1 MRSAACPWGGGVSN
15 SEQAKSVKPGKV
27 YLMRRKNVLSRFA
40 TLARRYRLPACC
52 LPCWRRCSQ
61 FSATSDEP
69 FSGYAVM
76 ASPRDMHVI
85 TAPIRLS
92 DAPDLTLNRGT
103 LYADGNVALGTPIS
117 RFVLD
122 GPVFYLNASGLRTS
136 ASGFEAAYRLRCID
150 SLAPLLVDQLTAMGF
165 DALTLRRGTLYVTA
179 ADGSWETISDIQAEL
194 TGRRK
199 GQVSGRGSFTIRGQ
213 RLAFD
218 ATLAPGTEKRNPPR
232 WPTKL
237 TLKGDLLEAS
247 FEGHLDV
254 AESLQLS
261 GQAELSTPSV
271 RRGARWF
278 GVPVPSSEG
287 LNAATIKGQINWA
300 RHTLA
305 FEDAK
310 VTLDGNEASGALV
323 LHVGGDRP
331 LIDGTLAFNALGSD
345 ALRGGGALAIVPV
358 RPADGVVVGL
368 RPVVPPHP
376 AFRCR
381 LAHLGAEGCRQ
392 GPWARPRRRH
402 HHRARRASCSPTSPS
417 SSCYSGKVGVQV
429 TVNANELV
437 PRYTLRGKVENFE
450 AGSAG
455 TALFGAA
462 VLTGRSTLS
471 LDLAAAGQTPAE
483 LVRGLS
489 GKVALTMAEGGRVGL
504 DIKALRAAAKADGP
518 PGWGPLAKGQTGLEQ
533 VEARALVRDGV
544 LITETVQARSGAVG
558 LGASGRVDLAER
570 TLDLHLSVKPNVP
583 ADRPLKPTDMAAAEA
598 VRVRGFWQEP
608 FVRSRA
614 KPPTL
619 PVRRARACSRT
630 AAKRARRY
638 SDGQVSS

>member
-1 MRSAACPWGGGVSN
+1 
-15 SEQAKSVKPGKV
+15 
-27 YLMRRKNVLSRFA
+27 MRRKNVISRFA
-40 TLARRYRLPACC
+40 ILALATLAC
-52 LPCWRRCSQ
+52 LLLAVLAPMLWSQ
-61 FSATSDEP
+61 RATDEP

-103 LYADGNVALGTPIS
+103 LYADGNAAAGTPIS

-122 GPVFYLNASGLRTS
+122 GPVFYLNASGLRTG
-136 ASGFEAAYRLRCID
+136 ASSFEASFAGPGID
-150 SLAPLLVDQLTAMGF
+150 AVAPLLVDQLTAMGF
-165 DALTLRRGTLYVTA
+165 DSLTLRRGTLYVTA
-179 ADGSWETISDIQAEL
+179 ADGTWETISDIQAEL

-218 ATLAPGTEKRNPPR
+218 AALAPGAEKRNAPR
-232 WPTKL
+232 WPMKL
-237 TLKGDLLEAS
+237 ALKGDLLEAS
-247 FEGHLDV
+247 FDGHLDV

-271 RRGARWF
+271 RRGVRWF

-287 LNAATIKGQINWA
+287 LNAASVKGQINWA

-331 LIDGTLAFNALGSD
+331 LIDGALAFNALDLSPYVEAARSQSFLFDRQTASWSAFDLSFPLIRHFD
-345 ALRGGGALAIVPV
+345 ADLRISAPKVAVKGYGLGRGAATITVRSGKLLADI
-358 RPADGVVVGL
+358 
-368 RPVVPPHP
+368 
-376 AFRCR
+376 
-381 LAHLGAEGCRQ
+381 AELEL
-392 GPWARPRRRH
+392 
-402 HHRARRASCSPTSPS
+402 
-417 SSCYSGKVGVQV
+417 YSGKVGVQL
-429 TVNANELV
+429 TVNTNELV

-450 AGSAG
+450 AGPAG
-455 TALFGAA
+455 TALFGAT

-483 LVRGLS
+483 IVRGLS
-489 GKVALTMAEGGRVGL
+489 GKVALTMAEGARVGL

-518 PGWGPLAKGQTGLEQ
+518 PGWGLLAKGQTGLEQ
-533 VEARALVRDGV
+533 IEARALIRDGV

-558 LGASGRVDLAER
+558 VTASGRVDLAER

-583 ADRPLKPTDMAAAEA
+583 ADKPLKPADMAGAEA
-598 VRVRGFWQEP
+598 VTVRGFWQGP
-608 FVRSRA
+608 FVRGHEPGPDAPR
-614 KPPTL
+614 
-619 PVRRARACSRT
+619 
-630 AAKRARRY
+630 
-638 SDGQVSS
+638 

>member
-1 MRSAACPWGGGVSN
+1 MRSAACPWGNGVSN
-15 SEQAKSVKPGKV
+15 SELAKSVKPGKV

-40 TLARRYRLPACC
+40 TLALATVAC
-52 LPCWRRCSQ
+52 LLLAVLAPMLSIQR
-61 FSATSDEP
+61 TSDEP

-76 ASPRDMHVI
+76 ASPRDMHAI

-136 ASGFEAAYRLRCID
+136 ASGFEASYGSMID

-165 DALTLRRGTLYVTA
+165 DALTLRRGTLYVTG
-179 ADGSWETISDIQAEL
+179 ADGSWETISEIQAEL

-199 GQVSGRGSFTIRGQ
+199 GQISGRGSFTIRGQ

-254 AESLQLS
+254 GESLQLS

-305 FEDAK
+305 FEDAR

-331 LIDGTLAFNALGSD
+331 LIDGTLAFNALDLTPYVEAARSQSFLFDRQTASWSTFDLSLPLIRHID
-345 ALRGGGALAIVPV
+345 ADLRISAPKVAVKGHGLGRGAATITVRAGKLLADI
-358 RPADGVVVGL
+358 
-368 RPVVPPHP
+368 
-376 AFRCR
+376 
-381 LAHLGAEGCRQ
+381 AELEL
-392 GPWARPRRRH
+392 
-402 HHRARRASCSPTSPS
+402 
-417 SSCYSGKVGVQV
+417 YSGKVGVQV
-429 TVNANELV
+429 SVNANELV

-450 AGSAG
+450 AGYAA

-489 GKVALTMAEGGRVGL
+489 GKVALAMTEGGRVGL

-533 VEARALVRDGV
+533 IEARALVRDGV
-544 LITETVQARSGAVG
+544 LITETVRARSGAGGVV
-558 LGASGRVDLAER
+558 ASGRVDLAER
-570 TLDLHLSVKPNVP
+570 TLDLHLSVKPYAS
-583 ADRPLKPTDMAAAEA
+583 ADKPVKPTDILAAEA

-608 FVRSRA
+608 FVRSEEPGA
-614 KPPTL
+614 DSPP
-619 PVRRARACSRT
+619 
-630 AAKRARRY
+630 
-638 SDGQVSS
+638 

>member
-1 MRSAACPWGGGVSN
+1 
-15 SEQAKSVKPGKV
+15 
-27 YLMRRKNVLSRFA
+27 MRRKNVLSRFA
-40 TLARRYRLPACC
+40 TLALATVAC
-52 LPCWRRCSQ
+52 LLLAVLAPMLSIQR
-61 FSATSDEP
+61 TSDEP

-76 ASPRDMHVI
+76 ASPRDMHAI

-136 ASGFEAAYRLRCID
+136 ASGFEASYGSMID

-165 DALTLRRGTLYVTA
+165 DALTLRRGTLYVTG
-179 ADGSWETISDIQAEL
+179 ADGSWETISEIQAEL

-199 GQVSGRGSFTIRGQ
+199 GQISGRGSFTIRGQ

-254 AESLQLS
+254 GESLQLS

-305 FEDAK
+305 FEDAR

-331 LIDGTLAFNALGSD
+331 LIDGTLAFNALDLTPYVEAARSQSFLFDRQTASWSTFDLSLPLIRHID
-345 ALRGGGALAIVPV
+345 ADLRISAPKVAVKGHGLGRGAATITVRAGKLLADI
-358 RPADGVVVGL
+358 
-368 RPVVPPHP
+368 
-376 AFRCR
+376 
-381 LAHLGAEGCRQ
+381 AELEL
-392 GPWARPRRRH
+392 
-402 HHRARRASCSPTSPS
+402 
-417 SSCYSGKVGVQV
+417 YSGKVGVQV
-429 TVNANELV
+429 SVNANELV

-450 AGSAG
+450 AGYAA

-489 GKVALTMAEGGRVGL
+489 GKVALAMTEGGRVGL

-533 VEARALVRDGV
+533 IEARALVRDGV
-544 LITETVQARSGAVG
+544 LITETVRARSGAGGVV
-558 LGASGRVDLAER
+558 ASGRVDLAER
-570 TLDLHLSVKPNVP
+570 TLDLHLSVKPYAS
-583 ADRPLKPTDMAAAEA
+583 ADKPVKPTDILAAEA

-608 FVRSRA
+608 FVRSEEPGA
-614 KPPTL
+614 DSPP
-619 PVRRARACSRT
+619 
-630 AAKRARRY
+630 
-638 SDGQVSS
+638 

>member
-1 MRSAACPWGGGVSN
+1 
-15 SEQAKSVKPGKV
+15 
-27 YLMRRKNVLSRFA
+27 MRRKNVLSRFA
-40 TLARRYRLPACC
+40 TLALATLAC
-52 LPCWRRCSQ
+52 LLLAVLAPMVSIQR
-61 FSATSDEP
+61 ASDEP

-92 DAPDLTLNRGT
+92 DALDLTLNRGT
-103 LYADGNVALGTPIS
+103 LYADGNAALGTPIS

-136 ASGFEAAYRLRCID
+136 SFEAAFAGGSGSGID
-150 SLAPLLVDQLTAMGF
+150 TIAPLLVEQLTAMGF

-179 ADGSWETISDIQAEL
+179 ADGSWETIGDIQAEL

-218 ATLAPGTEKRNPPR
+218 TTLAPGTEKRNAPR
-232 WPTKL
+232 WPMKL
-237 TLKGDLLEAS
+237 SLKGDLLEAS

-310 VTLDGNEASGALV
+310 VALDGNEANGALV

-331 LIDGTLAFNALGSD
+331 LVDGTLAFNALDLTPYVEAARSQSFLFDRQTASWSAFDLSFPLLRHVD
-345 ALRGGGALAIVPV
+345 ADLRISAPKVAVKGYGLGRGAATITVRSGKLLADI
-358 RPADGVVVGL
+358 
-368 RPVVPPHP
+368 
-376 AFRCR
+376 
-381 LAHLGAEGCRQ
+381 AELEL
-392 GPWARPRRRH
+392 
-402 HHRARRASCSPTSPS
+402 
-417 SSCYSGKVGVQV
+417 YSGKVGVQV
-429 TVNANELV
+429 SVNANELV

-455 TALFGAA
+455 MVLFGAP
-462 VLTGRSTLS
+462 VLTGRTTLAV
-471 LDLAAAGQTPAE
+471 DLTAAGQTPAE
-483 LVRGLS
+483 IVRGLS
-489 GKVALTMAEGGRVGL
+489 GKVALAMPEGGRVAL
-504 DIKALRAAAKADGP
+504 DIKALRAVAKADGP
-518 PGWGPLAKGQTGLEQ
+518 SGWGLLAKGQTGLEQ

-544 LITETVQARSGAVG
+544 LITETVQARSGGVAVV
-558 LGASGRVDLAER
+558 ASGRVDLVER
-570 TLDLHLSVKPNVP
+570 TLDLHLSARPNAS
-583 ADRPLKPTDMAAAEA
+583 ADKALKPSDMAAAEA
-598 VRVRGFWQEP
+598 VTLRGFWQEP
-608 FVRSRA
+608 FVRAEEPSADAPR
-614 KPPTL
+614 
-619 PVRRARACSRT
+619 
-630 AAKRARRY
+630 
-638 SDGQVSS
+638 

>member
-1 MRSAACPWGGGVSN
+1 VEGGVSN
-15 SEQAKSVKPGKV
+15 SKLAKSVKLGKV

-40 TLARRYRLPACC
+40 TLALATLAC
-52 LPCWRRCSQ
+52 LLLAVLAPMLSIQR
-61 FSATSDEP
+61 ATDEP

-85 TAPIRLS
+85 TTSVRLS
-92 DAPDLTLNRGT
+92 EAPDLTLNRGT

-122 GPVFYLNASGLRTS
+122 APVFYLNASGLRTG
-136 ASGFEAAYRLRCID
+136 ASSLEGTHPGLPGRSID
-150 SLAPLLVDQLTAMGF
+150 TLAPLLVDQLTAMGF
-165 DALTLRRGTLYVTA
+165 DALTIRRGTLYVTG

-194 TGRRK
+194 SGRRK
-199 GQVSGRGSFTIRGQ
+199 GQVSGRGNFTVRGQ

-218 ATLAPGTEKRNPPR
+218 ATLVPGPEKRNPSR
-232 WPTKL
+232 WPMKL

-247 FEGHLDV
+247 FDGHLDV
-254 AESLQLS
+254 GESLQLS
-261 GQAELSTPSV
+261 AHAELSTPSV

-331 LIDGTLAFNALGSD
+331 LIDGTLAFNALDLTPYVEAARSQSFLFDRQTASWSAFDLSFPLIRHID
-345 ALRGGGALAIVPV
+345 ADLRVSAPKVAVKGHGLGRGAATITVRSGKLLADI
-358 RPADGVVVGL
+358 
-368 RPVVPPHP
+368 
-376 AFRCR
+376 
-381 LAHLGAEGCRQ
+381 AELEF
-392 GPWARPRRRH
+392 
-402 HHRARRASCSPTSPS
+402 
-417 SSCYSGKVGVQV
+417 YSGKVGVQV
-429 TVNANELV
+429 TANVNELV
-437 PRYTLRGKVENFE
+437 PRYTLRGKVENLE
-450 AGSAG
+450 AGAAG
-455 TALFGAA
+455 AALFGAP

-471 LDLAAAGQTPAE
+471 LDLAATGQTPADI
-483 LVRGLS
+483 VRRLS
-489 GKVALTMAEGGRVGL
+489 GKVTFTMAEGGRLGL

-518 PGWGPLAKGQTGLEQ
+518 PGWGPLAKGHTGLEQ

-544 LITETVQARSGAVG
+544 LITEKVEARSGAVG
-558 LGASGRVDLAER
+558 VAASGRVDLAER
-570 TLDLHLSVKPNVP
+570 TLDLHLSVKPNAP
-583 ADRPLKPTDMAAAEA
+583 ADRPLKPTDLAATEA

-608 FVRSRA
+608 FVRGEEA
-614 KPPTL
+614 GADAPP
-619 PVRRARACSRT
+619 
-630 AAKRARRY
+630 
-638 SDGQVSS
+638 

>member
-1 MRSAACPWGGGVSN
+1 
-15 SEQAKSVKPGKV
+15 
-27 YLMRRKNVLSRFA
+27 MRRKNVISRFA
-40 TLARRYRLPACC
+40 TLALATLAC
-52 LPCWRRCSQ
+52 LLLAVLAPMLSIQR
-61 FSATSDEP
+61 ATDEP

-103 LYADGNVALGTPIS
+103 LYADGNAAAGTPIS

-122 GPVFYLNASGLRTS
+122 GPVFYLNASGLRTG
-136 ASGFEAAYRLRCID
+136 ASSFEASFAGPGID
-150 SLAPLLVDQLTAMGF
+150 TVAPLLVDQLTAMGF
-165 DALTLRRGTLYVTA
+165 DSLTLRRGTLYVTA

-218 ATLAPGTEKRNPPR
+218 ATLAPGAERRNAPR
-232 WPTKL
+232 WPMKL
-237 TLKGDLLEAS
+237 ALKGDLLEAS
-247 FEGHLDV
+247 FDGHLDV

-271 RRGARWF
+271 RRGVRWF
-278 GVPVPSSEG
+278 GVLVPSSEG
-287 LNAATIKGQINWA
+287 LNAASVKGQINWA

-310 VTLDGNEASGALV
+310 VVIDGNEASGALV

-331 LIDGTLAFNALGSD
+331 LIDGALAFNALDLSPYVEAARSQSFLFDRQTASWSAFDLSFPLIRHFDADLRISAPKVAVKGYGLGS
-345 ALRGGGALAIVPV
+345 GAATITVRSGKLLADI
-358 RPADGVVVGL
+358 
-368 RPVVPPHP
+368 
-376 AFRCR
+376 
-381 LAHLGAEGCRQ
+381 AELEL
-392 GPWARPRRRH
+392 
-402 HHRARRASCSPTSPS
+402 
-417 SSCYSGKVGVQV
+417 YSGKVGVQV
-429 TVNANELV
+429 TVNTNELV

-450 AGSAG
+450 AGPAG
-455 TALFGAA
+455 TALFEAT

-483 LVRGLS
+483 IVRGLS

-518 PGWGPLAKGQTGLEQ
+518 PGWGLLAKGQTGLEQ
-533 VEARALVRDGV
+533 IDARAFVRDGV
-544 LITETVQARSGAVG
+544 LITELVQARSGGAVG
-558 LGASGRVDLAER
+558 VTASGRVDLAER
-570 TLDLHLSVKPNVP
+570 TLDLYLSVKPNVP
-583 ADRPLKPTDMAAAEA
+583 ADKPLKPADMAGAEA
-598 VRVRGFWQEP
+598 VTVRGFWQAP
-608 FVRSRA
+608 FVRGHEPGPDAPR
-614 KPPTL
+614 
-619 PVRRARACSRT
+619 
-630 AAKRARRY
+630 
-638 SDGQVSS
+638 

>member
-1 MRSAACPWGGGVSN
+1 MRSAVCPWGDGVSN
-15 SEQAKSVKPGKV
+15 SELAKSVKPGKV

-40 TLARRYRLPACC
+40 TLAIATVAC
-52 LPCWRRCSQ
+52 LLLAVLAPMLSIQR
-61 FSATSDEP
+61 TSDEP

-76 ASPRDMHVI
+76 ASPRDMHAI

-136 ASGFEAAYRLRCID
+136 ASGFETAYGSMID

-165 DALTLRRGTLYVTA
+165 DALTLRRGTLYVTG

-199 GQVSGRGSFTIRGQ
+199 GQISGRGSFTIRGQ

-218 ATLAPGTEKRNPPR
+218 ATVAPGTEKRNPPR

-237 TLKGDLLEAS
+237 TLKGDLLDAS

-254 AESLQLS
+254 GESLQLS

-287 LNAATIKGQINWA
+287 LNAATIKAQINWA
-300 RHTLA
+300 RHTVA
-305 FEDAK
+305 FEDAR

-331 LIDGTLAFNALGSD
+331 LIDATLAFNALDLTPYVEAARSQSFLFDRQTASWSAFDLSFPLIRHVD
-345 ALRGGGALAIVPV
+345 ADLRISAPKVAVKGHGLGRGAATITVRSGKLLADI
-358 RPADGVVVGL
+358 
-368 RPVVPPHP
+368 
-376 AFRCR
+376 
-381 LAHLGAEGCRQ
+381 AELEL
-392 GPWARPRRRH
+392 
-402 HHRARRASCSPTSPS
+402 
-417 SSCYSGKVGVQV
+417 YSGKVGVQV
-429 TVNANELV
+429 SVNANELV

-450 AGSAG
+450 AGSAA

-489 GKVALTMAEGGRVGL
+489 GKVALAMAEGGRVGL

-518 PGWGPLAKGQTGLEQ
+518 PGWGLLAKGQTGLEQ
-533 VEARALVRDGV
+533 IEARALVRDGV
-544 LITETVQARSGAVG
+544 LITETVQARSGASGVI
-558 LGASGRVDLAER
+558 ASGRVDLAER
-570 TLDLHLSVKPNVP
+570 TLDLHLSVKPNAS
-583 ADRPLKPTDMAAAEA
+583 ADKPLKPADLAAASEA

-608 FVRSRA
+608 FVRSEEPGA
-614 KPPTL
+614 DSPP
-619 PVRRARACSRT
+619 
-630 AAKRARRY
+630 
-638 SDGQVSS
+638 

>member
-1 MRSAACPWGGGVSN
+1 
-15 SEQAKSVKPGKV
+15 
-27 YLMRRKNVLSRFA
+27 
-40 TLARRYRLPACC
+40 
-52 LPCWRRCSQ
+52 
-61 FSATSDEP
+61 
-69 FSGYAVM
+69 
-76 ASPRDMHVI
+76 
-85 TAPIRLS
+85 
-92 DAPDLTLNRGT
+92 
-103 LYADGNVALGTPIS
+103 
-117 RFVLD
+117 
-122 GPVFYLNASGLRTS
+122 
-136 ASGFEAAYRLRCID
+136 
-150 SLAPLLVDQLTAMGF
+150 MGF
-165 DALTLRRGTLYVTA
+165 DALTLRRGTLYVTG
-179 ADGSWETISDIQAEL
+179 ADGSWETISEIQAEL

-199 GQVSGRGSFTIRGQ
+199 GQISGRGSFTIRGQ

-254 AESLQLS
+254 GESLQLS

-305 FEDAK
+305 FEDAR

-331 LIDGTLAFNALGSD
+331 LIDGTLAFNALDLTPYVEAARSQSFLFDRQTASWSTFDLSLPLIRHID
-345 ALRGGGALAIVPV
+345 ADLRISAPKVAVKGHGLGRGAATITVRAGKLLADI
-358 RPADGVVVGL
+358 
-368 RPVVPPHP
+368 
-376 AFRCR
+376 
-381 LAHLGAEGCRQ
+381 AELEL
-392 GPWARPRRRH
+392 
-402 HHRARRASCSPTSPS
+402 
-417 SSCYSGKVGVQV
+417 YSGKVGVQV
-429 TVNANELV
+429 SVNANELV

-450 AGSAG
+450 AGYAA

-489 GKVALTMAEGGRVGL
+489 GKVALAMTEGGRVGL

-533 VEARALVRDGV
+533 IEARALVRDGV
-544 LITETVQARSGAVG
+544 LITETVRARSGAGGVV
-558 LGASGRVDLAER
+558 ASGRVDLAER
-570 TLDLHLSVKPNVP
+570 TLDLHLSVKPYAS
-583 ADRPLKPTDMAAAEA
+583 ADKPVKPTDILAAEA

-608 FVRSRA
+608 FVRSEEPGA
-614 KPPTL
+614 DSPP
-619 PVRRARACSRT
+619 
-630 AAKRARRY
+630 
-638 SDGQVSS
+638 